1 ATAATTIVYPGSKQQ
16 AGIEK
21 MLEKI
26 SGALQREGYVYFR
39 PVAPKPEIWQQLKQA
54 KQRGQTE
61 DVFRKMRSWA
71 IGLRSSSRRIS
82 IRNTRAMYL
91 GDMNRPNPNSPTRI
105 KEIIRTGSP
114 VAWYLLPL
122 AISSSWAREI
132 QRAKR
137 LWNYPRTDR
146 PRSDDKRI
154 EFFAKSFAALTLGK
168 APATAT
174 ARWLSGWQDRKSVV

>member
-1 ATAATTIVYPGSKQQ
+1 MAHRGRKPVDVELLRIHATQWACLLYGVRDGYPGQLQRVEWGPIEIAHIREREVPTRRSKATAATTIVYPGSKQQ

-91 GDMNRPNPNSPTRI
+91 
-105 KEIIRTGSP
+105 
-114 VAWYLLPL
+114 
-122 AISSSWAREI
+122 
-132 QRAKR
+132 
-137 LWNYPRTDR
+137 
-146 PRSDDKRI
+146 
-154 EFFAKSFAALTLGK
+154 
-168 APATAT
+168 
-174 ARWLSGWQDRKSVV
+174 